1 MSAERERREAAETG
15 LAEARKLVFERLDPR
30 TKTPIPKT
38 LTACQ
43 AAFEEPNDACAPTAG
58 AEEKRPRTA
67 VGETHQRQRDIED
80 TSPNATLVT
89 FVSAVISPQ
98 ARSRDTETLGKS
110 SIAVFICAEI
120 GSFDRLRSTKLCT
133 FSPPKTLR
141 AS

>member
-1 MSAERERREAAETG
+1 MGRD
-15 LAEARKLVFERLDPR
+15 KLNAR

-38 LTACQ
+38 LTARQ
-43 AAFEEPNDACAPTAG
+43 AAFEEPNNAYAPTAG
-58 AEEKRPRTA
+58 AQEKHHEPPLGKRTSDSA
-67 VGETHQRQRDIED
+67 ILKM

-120 GSFDRLRSTKLCT
+120 GSSTG
-133 FSPPKTLR
+133 
-141 AS
+141 